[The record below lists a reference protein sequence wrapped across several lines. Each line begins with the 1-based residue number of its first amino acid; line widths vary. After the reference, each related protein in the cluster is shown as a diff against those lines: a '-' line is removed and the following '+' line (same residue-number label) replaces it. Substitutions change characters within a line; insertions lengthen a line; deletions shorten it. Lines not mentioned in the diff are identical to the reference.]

1 MAYSVV
7 WRACTVAQVGVLVVV
22 AALCCVGLVGIM
34 GLAAWATGRRK
45 RGQAD
50 VEGQRLVIKPARLG
64 SFSSRDMSPLSEV
77 HPFGLRGEKQATLKV
92 LSPISPQESKLV
104 MEGALCHWS
113 EGTSPID
120 ESLRRE
126 RQQLEGASADASAAG
141 EATPQGPLGTLDVT
155 VNYDGAKSMLV
166 VCIVRANDLPA
177 KDAALGTSDPY
188 VKLQLLPEKR
198 HRVKT
203 RVLRRTLNPQFDE
216 SFTFYGVTRD
226 QLAHIGLHFVV
237 LSFDRFS
244 RDDIVGEVLCPLV
257 NVDCLDKDAA
267 LHLDIQ
273 QRNLKASSCP
283 LIPRLL
289 DPRFLY
295 T

>member
-1 MAYSVV
+1 M
-7 WRACTVAQVGVLVVV
+7 GVLVVV

-273 QRNLKASSCP
+273 QRNLKAFH
-283 LIPRLL
+283 RL
-289 DPRFLY
+289 PTY
-295 T
+295 SPSP